1 MKCFWNDALPSSY
14 FYYLCASFCFIFYSL
29 DTMKEIQKSS
39 KWAAIYKLTFI
50 EKYHLFPLLK
60 EILTNKIMD
69 TSIEFIFEQLA
80 LNCLILKQDYFSVY
94 FSWEITSIIRY
105 MFSTSLMFYP
115 FDIHLCLFIDSESR
129 AELEKNFNKL

>member
-1 MKCFWNDALPSSY
+1 MFLKRCLTFKL
-14 FYYLCASFCFIFYSL
+14 FLLFVCKFLFHFYSL
-29 DTMKEIQKSS
+29 DTIKEIQKSS

>member
-50 EKYHLFPLLK
+50 EKYHLFPLLE

-94 FSWEITSIIRY
+94 FSWKITSIIRY
-105 MFSTSLMFYP
+105 MFSTSLIFYP
-115 FDIHLCLFIDSESR
+115 FDILLCFFIDSKSR